1 MTEEIMTLE
10 QLKDYIRKM
19 SEDEILTIWFEKG
32 DDNGR
37 DDADD
42 HISCGKSGSAWK
54 KDNSCI
60 RIGRCRTR
68 RRLWM

>member
-42 HISCGKSGSAWK
+42 REPAI
-54 KDNSCI
+54 
-60 RIGRCRTR
+60 
-68 RRLWM
+68 